1 MSSWKP
7 LMVFSF
13 AVMVM
18 VGGFYGLVIYP
29 YVLDDLVKGAII
41 SLMTLAAKA
50 VFDEQQA
57 ERAFNSALQQQPPA
71 DEVDPIP

>member
-1 MSSWKP
+1 MTSWKP

-57 ERAFNSALQQQPPA
+57 ERAFNSALQQQPPE
-71 DEVDPIP
+71 EVDPIP